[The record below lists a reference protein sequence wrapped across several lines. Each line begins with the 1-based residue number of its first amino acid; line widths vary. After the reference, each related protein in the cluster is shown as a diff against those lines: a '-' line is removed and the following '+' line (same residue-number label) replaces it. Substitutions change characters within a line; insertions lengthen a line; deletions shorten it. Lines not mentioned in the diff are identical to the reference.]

1 MLKKTLILTIFIT
14 NIVVLAGCSSFDEPN
29 QKNGSQISSIEVV
42 KLKNYLPNTRGKEP
56 SIGDDELAL
65 KLRDREQ
72 YDSLLNELRRMSEK
86 QRLDYFNQIGFNG
99 AYSIMKR
106 AEEDLDDIFNAVDAN
121 KIDSVQMDRVIK
133 CYREN
138 YAGIFDFSTEDLMDD
153 TPYFKFVDENAEL
166 IGSMH
171 GYVIVGEELIHPE
184 YTTSSAPYAGKFVTY
199 RKSEVKLSG
208 RGGYNSYFHLGKVGK
223 NLAFKVVTYKQ
234 RFAHK
239 SFDKRCVH
247 TGALKV
253 VGQKAS
259 IDSKFRT
266 IGAYCTTKVLLS
278 DMSPYMNLT
287 LTDFSCSRY
296 PDKKVSK
303 TINNILVN

>member
-138 YAGIFDFSTEDLMDD
+138 YAGIFVFSQEDC
-153 TPYFKFVDENAEL
+153 F
-166 IGSMH
+166 
-171 GYVIVGEELIHPE
+171 
-184 YTTSSAPYAGKFVTY
+184 
-199 RKSEVKLSG
+199 
-208 RGGYNSYFHLGKVGK
+208 
-223 NLAFKVVTYKQ
+223 NLNIQ
-234 RFAHK
+234 
-239 SFDKRCVH
+239 
-247 TGALKV
+247 LLPLPML
-253 VGQKAS
+253 AS
-259 IDSKFRT
+259 
-266 IGAYCTTKVLLS
+266 L
-278 DMSPYMNLT
+278 
-287 LTDFSCSRY
+287 
-296 PDKKVSK
+296 
-303 TINNILVN
+303 